1 MKTWSM
7 IDHLGQRLNS
17 LYVKKDVQ
25 AAMLSTPK
33 ETTPD
38 GNDVVVGPS
47 AGYGDIALVHPA
59 AIGRVDTQPSDIRDE
74 SLHPRVGDCRP
85 EECRALLA
93 IQPRVVEVTA
103 AVASGNFE

>member
-17 LYVKKDVQ
+17 LYLKKDVQ

-38 GNDVVVGPS
+38 GNDVVVVPS
-47 AGYGDIALVHPA
+47 AGYGL
-59 AIGRVDTQPSDIRDE
+59 
-74 SLHPRVGDCRP
+74 SLIH
-85 EECRALLA
+85 
-93 IQPRVVEVTA
+93 I
-103 AVASGNFE
+103 